1 MVEICAAMLYNVAEV
16 KKMLFRKNIDKSCS
30 YCKYAGKIDD
40 STCLCTKKGIVFGRH
55 HCWRFKYDPLKRVPS
70 RAKPKDFSK
79 IDDLD
84 FSL

>member
-1 MVEICAAMLYNVAEV
+1 
-16 KKMLFRKNIDKSCS
+16 MLFRKDIEKNCS

-40 STCLCTKKGIVFGRH
+40 TTYLCSKKGVVSVCD
-55 HCWRFKYDPLKRVPS
+55 HCRRFCYDPLKRVPV

-79 IDDLD
+79 IDEMD

>member
-1 MVEICAAMLYNVAEV
+1 
-16 KKMLFRKNIDKSCS
+16 MLFRKNIDKFCS

-40 STCLCTKKGIVFGRH
+40 STYLCAKKGVVPSCH
-55 HCWRFKYDPLKRVPS
+55 HCWRFHYDPLKRVPT
-70 RAKPKDFSK
+70 RMKPKDFSK